1 MTSDSATLTPQLF
14 SFQPFPKY
22 SVNIITG
29 PTFVG
34 KTYFITQLV
43 NNKHLFF
50 NSPIGR
56 VVVVLCNSRVKSIS
70 FDPDLD
76 VPVEQVLLS
85 DFVIDHLEDNDLVI
99 IDDLQNITPEVKL
112 AISVCAHHQGLAS
125 LFVVT
130 HSLLGSSNFE
140 LLRLCHRVFVFLG
153 SVANKQLTK
162 YIFDNY
168 YSDPEIK
175 NYLNRVLN
183 YCARENQVLAIEL
196 SPVGPTPQ
204 VILAFSHLSK
214 LISDNYC
221 LLYPWPHFGKIFA
234 DRFKSRPP
242 VELASNMSISFIQN
256 DSAKNLPENTLV
268 ALPARFLE
276 NQIALTSNSR
286 TQEECA
292 DRQTWETTLEDIE
305 DNIESF
311 FPVKRWK
318 LCKNM
323 AKEILSNSKFCVTR
337 DGKHFHLIDRP
348 NTKVNLMSFI
358 GLATRKAGPNEK
370 VKRPEWNVYT
380 PHVQQ
385 LLANGTPREIFV
397 NALLL
402 NKKLKK
408 QK

>member
-370 VKRPEWNVYT
+370 VKRPEWNVYA